1 VDPAAHASRRFSSI
15 FMRGEHTRRD
25 AMKNRAPPMESV
37 RFTVPERPPWRGW
50 QIVVKVFRVIG
61 MPSA

>member
-1 VDPAAHASRRFSSI
+1 VDPAAHASCRFSSI

-37 RFTVPERPPWRGW
+37 RFTVPEGPVARMADR
-50 QIVVKVFRVIG
+50 R
-61 MPSA
+61 